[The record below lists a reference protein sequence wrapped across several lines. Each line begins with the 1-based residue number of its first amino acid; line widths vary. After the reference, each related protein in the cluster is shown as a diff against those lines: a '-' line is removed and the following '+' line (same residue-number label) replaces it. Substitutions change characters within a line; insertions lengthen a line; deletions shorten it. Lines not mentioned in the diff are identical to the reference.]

1 MHAKQPKLA
10 YATGENILKKN
21 VTITL
26 ENRLVTSKKI
36 WTYVYHMT
44 QAYVHTDLNTE
55 KEKWK
60 KNEDICP
67 HKDLNTEFHSS
78 FINS

>member
-44 QAYVHTDLNTE
+44 QAYVHTT
-55 KEKWK
+55 
-60 KNEDICP
+60 
-67 HKDLNTEFHSS
+67 T
-78 FINS
+78 